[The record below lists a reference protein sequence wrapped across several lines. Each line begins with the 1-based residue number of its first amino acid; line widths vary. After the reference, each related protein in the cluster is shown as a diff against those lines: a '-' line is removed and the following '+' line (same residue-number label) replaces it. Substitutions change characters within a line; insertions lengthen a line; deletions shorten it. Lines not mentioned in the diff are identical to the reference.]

1 MSDTFLLIRS
11 ARRTLALEIKPDA
24 TLVVRAPRRTPLGQ
38 IHKFVAIHDDWI
50 NRKQAAALNMPRV
63 AEKLFVEGE
72 EFLLQGKA
80 CRLRLVENAAPAVD
94 FDGRLLLS
102 IHTQP
107 RAREL
112 IIKWYRA
119 RAREILTDRVVTFAA
134 VMGCRPLSIRITSPR
149 RRWGSC
155 GVHGT
160 LNFNWRLVMA
170 PPEVIDYVVI
180 HELAH
185 IRHRGHGRD
194 FWGFVETFYP
204 ACRRA
209 RIWLRESGH
218 TLDF

>member
-38 IHKFVAIHDDWI
+38 IQKFVASHDDWI
-50 NRKQAAALNMPRV
+50 NRKQAAAINRPR
-63 AEKLFVEGE
+63 APEKRFVEGE

-80 CRLRLVENAAPAVD
+80 CRLRLIDNPAKAVD

-102 IHTQP
+102 MHAQP
-107 RAREL
+107 RAREA
-112 IIKWYRA
+112 IIKRYRS
-119 RAREILTDRVVTFAA
+119 RAREILTGRVEKFAA
-134 VMGCRPLSIRITSPR
+134 VMGCRPASIRITSPQ

-155 GVHGT
+155 GVNDT

-170 PPEVIDYVVI
+170 PPEIIDYVVI

-185 IRHRGHGRD
+185 IRYKGHGRD
-194 FWGFVETFYP
+194 FWGMVEAFEP
-204 ACRRA
+204 AYRQARR
-209 RIWLRESGH
+209 WLRESGH